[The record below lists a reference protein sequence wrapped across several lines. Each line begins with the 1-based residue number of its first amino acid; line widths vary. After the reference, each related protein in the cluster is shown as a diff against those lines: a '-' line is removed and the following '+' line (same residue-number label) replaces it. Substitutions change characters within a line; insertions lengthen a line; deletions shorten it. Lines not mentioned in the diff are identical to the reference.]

1 MGHVVA
7 GGVVPGRAV
16 RVVVPGSTANLGPA
30 YDCAGLALGVHD
42 DVVVTAGEPGGP
54 LRVSVEGPGSDAL
67 PQGEGPGAEDHLVVR
82 SLRAALHAWGVGDAE
97 QPGLVLSARNGVPLG
112 RGVGSSAAAVVTGVV
127 AAAALVERAP
137 SLEEQLHVAAAL
149 EGHPDNAA
157 ASLLGG
163 LTLGWSGP
171 DRRWRAVR
179 VEPHP
184 DLDVLLC
191 VPDEALSTARARA
204 MLPLQVDH
212 DDAAHNAGRSALL
225 VEALTR
231 SPHLLVEATRDRLHQ
246 RHRSAAMPGASALL
260 SALREA
266 GHAAVV
272 SGAGPS
278 LLVLHAGGREQQRSA
293 VLEVVAEVV
302 AGLPGGLGWRVDA
315 PGIERAGA
323 VASTPAAPW

>member
-1 MGHVVA
+1 MT
-7 GGVVPGRAV
+7 GRRV

-42 DVVVTAGEPGGP
+42 DVVVTAGEPAGA
-54 LRVSVEGPGSDAL
+54 LRVRVEGPGSAQL
-67 PQGEGPGAEDHLVVR
+67 PQGEGPGAEEHLVVR
-82 SLRAALHAWGVGDAE
+82 SLRAALHAWGVVDTD
-97 QPGLVLSARNGVPLG
+97 QPGLDVHARNGVPLG

-137 SLEEQLHVAAAL
+137 AVEEQLHVAAAL

-163 LTLGWSGP
+163 LTLGWAGP
-171 DRRWRAVR
+171 ERRWRAVR
-179 VEPHP
+179 IEPHP
-184 DLDVLLC
+184 DLGVLLC
-191 VPDEALSTARARA
+191 LPDAALSTARARA

-231 SPHLLVEATRDRLHQ
+231 SPRLLLQATRDRLHQ
-246 RHRSAAMPGASALL
+246 HHRAAVMPGAAALL
-260 SALREA
+260 AALRGA
-266 GHAAVV
+266 GHAAAV

-278 LLVLHAGGREQQRSA
+278 LLVLHAGDPGEQREA
-293 VLEVVAEVV
+293 VLDVV
-302 AGLPGGLGWRVDA
+302 AGHGGWTVAA
-315 PGIERAGA
+315 PGIERTGA
-323 VASTPAAPW
+323 RATPAG

>member
-1 MGHVVA
+1 MVA
-7 GGVVPGRAV
+7 GRGV

-42 DVVVTAGEPGGP
+42 DVLVTAGQPGGP
-54 LRVSVEGPGSDAL
+54 ARVRVEGPGSENL
-67 PQGEGPGAEDHLVVR
+67 PQGEGALAEEHLVVR
-82 SLRAALHAWGVGDAE
+82 SLRAALHDWGVAE
-97 QPGLVLSARNGVPLG
+97 ADQPGLALHARNGVPLG
-112 RGVGSSAAAVVTGVV
+112 RGVGSSAAAVVAGVV
-127 AAAALVERAP
+127 AAAALVDRAP
-137 SLEEQLHVAAAL
+137 PLEEQLHVAAAL

-163 LTLGWSGP
+163 LTLGWAHGP
-171 DRRWRAVR
+171 ERRWRAVR

-184 DLDVLLC
+184 DLGVLLC
-191 VPDEALSTARARA
+191 LPGAALSTARARA

-246 RHRSAAMPGASALL
+246 RHRAAAMPQASALL
-260 SALREA
+260 AALRGA

-278 LLVLHAGGREQQRSA
+278 LLVLHAGDPERARGA
-293 VLEVVAEVV
+293 VLDVVGAHE
-302 AGLPGGLGWRVDA
+302 GWTVSA
-315 PGIERAGA
+315 PGIERTGA
-323 VASTPAAPW
+323 RASPVR